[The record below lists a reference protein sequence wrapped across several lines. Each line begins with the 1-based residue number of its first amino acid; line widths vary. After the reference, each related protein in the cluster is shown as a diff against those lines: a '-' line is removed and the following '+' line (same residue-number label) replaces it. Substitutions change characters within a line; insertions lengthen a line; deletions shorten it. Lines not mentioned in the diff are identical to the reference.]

1 MTSVLAP
8 LALASAPA
16 QAATWCVHFTG
27 FCDGLQLSTT
37 DGPIIEG
44 TWENWDCFGATANI
58 TGTFLVNDGSRYR
71 VVCSGADDNCPSG
84 EQWLFSLT
92 AFQLGF
98 TFDLVQLNPSPIVF
112 WIDQPYSVTPGA
124 CNLNG
129 AESSTPSWMQ

>member
-1 MTSVLAP
+1 M
-8 LALASAPA
+8 
-16 QAATWCVHFTG
+16 
-27 FCDGLQLSTT
+27 
-37 DGPIIEG
+37 
-44 TWENWDCFGATANI
+44 
-58 TGTFLVNDGSRYR
+58 NDGSRYP
-71 VVCSGADDNCPSG
+71 VVCNGPGDNCPSG

-92 AFQLGF
+92 AFQLRF